1 MARTV
6 QKIRIALALL
16 LSLFG
21 GTMFGGTD
29 TVSTAHRLLYLSSED
44 TLSSGGYALGDGQK
58 AGVLFF
64 PFAYEL
70 SPDDISSLYLNA
82 SPGYGAA
89 QYGTGAWMKLYG
101 LKLGGGLRYST
112 GVNSALRIG
121 GSYQLTAF
129 DPATGITGKG
139 YDVTAAYSYRLWYGE
154 WNPYATTEL
163 RYYGTSVTQGNTT
176 DTTHSQSARAQIGL
190 VTPALFHPFDL
201 PMRLEVY
208 GGGIYFHGDLP
219 RILQTRY
226 LTYAGVK
233 TYLQSPILSDYI
245 SDITF
250 SVQAVRGKDFRGFN
264 LGVGVKF

>member
-1 MARTV
+1 M
-6 QKIRIALALL
+6 IA
-16 LSLFG
+16 
-21 GTMFGGTD
+21 GTD
-29 TVSTAHRLLYLSSED
+29 AVTTAHRLLYLSGED
-44 TLSSGGYALGDGQK
+44 TLSSGGYILKDGQK

-70 SPDDISSLYLNA
+70 SPDDVTSLYLSA

-89 QYGTGAWMKLYG
+89 QFGTGAWMKLYG

-112 GVNSALRIG
+112 GINSTLRIG
-121 GSYQLTAF
+121 GTYQLAAF
-129 DPATGITGKG
+129 DPASSITGSG
-139 YDVTAAYSYRLWYGE
+139 YDVTVAYSYRPWYGE
-154 WNPYATTEL
+154 WNPYVTTEL
-163 RYYGTSVTQGNTT
+163 RYYGTSVTQGGTT
-176 DTTHSQSARAQIGL
+176 NTTHSQSARGQIGL
-190 VTPALFHPFDL
+190 VTPTIAHPFGL
-201 PMRLEVY
+201 PMHLEIY

-219 RILQTRY
+219 QILQTRY